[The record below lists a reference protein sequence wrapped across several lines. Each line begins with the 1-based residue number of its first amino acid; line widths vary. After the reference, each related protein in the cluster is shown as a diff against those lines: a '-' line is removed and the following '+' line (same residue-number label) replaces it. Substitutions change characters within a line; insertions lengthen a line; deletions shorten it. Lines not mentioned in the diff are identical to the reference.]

1 MNDERY
7 ILARFKMM
15 LLDRISKG
23 KKEYDWDVDIYK
35 EVLVL
40 LNAIEVTAVLDEDVD
55 VILAPKQEEES

>member
-7 ILARFKMM
+7 VLARFKMM
-15 LLDRISKG
+15 LLSRISKG

>member
-7 ILARFKMM
+7 ILARLKMM
-15 LLDRISKG
+15 LINKISEG
-23 KKEYDWDVDIYK
+23 KKNYDWDVGIYK

>member
-23 KKEYDWDVDIYK
+23 KKNYDWDVDIYK

>member
-15 LLDRISKG
+15 LLDRISNG

-55 VILAPKQEEES
+55 VILKKEEPQS